1 MKRALSFIL
10 AALTAL
16 SLVTACV
23 FSVGAEENL
32 FQKFDLLQAYVM
44 NFGASAGINPSDIGY
59 WVERQYSAVEGDDFL
74 CGTLESGVFKEDKD
88 GMCYSFP
95 ADKFEAIAHRLF
107 DFEGTLREMIE
118 RDTDQYPQLTYDA
131 ANDRFIYQLIGKGG
145 VPYRQNGYVP
155 CDDGSYDVYFQS
167 GDFVE
172 TENDYYIVWEE
183 NYYMLNVTIDEPLL
197 KVNGGQQVNKL
208 PEGPKF
214 LPYEEPKN
222 IIINAVDGVSFEIGD
237 DQLPVGTEVT
247 AVKPDDYDVEAFKSA
262 IRGLSESIEVYGISA
277 KVDGAPAVC
286 SGEVEVTFTVPE
298 SLPLDGLKL
307 FTISPANGSA
317 VDLPVTVDTEA
328 RTATAKIDFKSYY
341 FVLCTAD
348 GVNGDINGD
357 GRLDTKDLIRLMKHI
372 AAKGEGINATAPD
385 LNGDGNVT
393 TIDLVR
399 LMKMIAG

>member
-1 MKRALSFIL
+1 M
-10 AALTAL
+10 
-16 SLVTACV
+16 
-23 FSVGAEENL
+23 
-32 FQKFDLLQAYVM
+32 
-44 NFGASAGINPSDIGY
+44 
-59 WVERQYSAVEGDDFL
+59 
-74 CGTLESGVFKEDKD
+74 
-88 GMCYSFP
+88 
-95 ADKFEAIAHRLF
+95 ADKGKFYMTTAIAYASGKPHIGNTYEIVLADAIARYKRQ
-107 DFEGTLREMIE
+107 EG
-118 RDTDQYPQLTYDA
+118 
-131 ANDRFIYQLIGKGG
+131 
-145 VPYRQNGYVP
+145 
-155 CDDGSYDVYFQS
+155 YDVYFQS

-357 GRLDTKDLIRLMKHI
+357 GRLDTGIRIPAPLSSIVFICASPFSCGRSFLSVH
-372 AAKGEGINATAPD
+372 AAFHNK
-385 LNGDGNVT
+385 
-393 TIDLVR
+393 
-399 LMKMIAG
+399 